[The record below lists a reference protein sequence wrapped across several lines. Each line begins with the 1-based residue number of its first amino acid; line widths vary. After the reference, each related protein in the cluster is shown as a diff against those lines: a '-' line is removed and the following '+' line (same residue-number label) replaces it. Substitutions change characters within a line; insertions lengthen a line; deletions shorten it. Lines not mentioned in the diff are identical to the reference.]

1 MGGIPNSGLVFVGEN
16 PTRIKM
22 MTGGTPISGNPHI
35 YSYWD
40 YKPFITGG
48 APPCREVPPFFA

>member
-48 APPCREVPPFFA
+48 APPCN